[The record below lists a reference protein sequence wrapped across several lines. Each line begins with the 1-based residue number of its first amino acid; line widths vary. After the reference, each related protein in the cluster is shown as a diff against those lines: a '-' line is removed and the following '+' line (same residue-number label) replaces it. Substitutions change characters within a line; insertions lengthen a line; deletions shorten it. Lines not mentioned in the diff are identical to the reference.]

1 MKSVKVI
8 AGFGIF
14 GFLLSFLTGLIAGR
28 KFSHIIIDALIF
40 LFVFAAIGALIY
52 FFAAKIILSPAE
64 GDSLSDSVS
73 DQRQSS
79 PSSSSQAVDILVE
92 DEDLPEEENAS
103 QFFVGTNHQML
114 NDGDLS
120 SSSPD
125 TGSGAEYNQV
135 SPQNVVEKK
144 EVLDDVS
151 KNNEVAFNSVSS
163 SDGFVPM
170 PLAETRKN
178 ISGTEAKTL
187 SEVKQSESENES
199 GSYDQG
205 GGSEELGVLPDLED
219 IAGAPSAPGASLDQ
233 TSDEDSSSSWENSN
247 KSGSS
252 DASEV
257 TEGKDAALMA
267 KAISTLLAKED

>member
-1 MKSVKVI
+1 
-8 AGFGIF
+8 
-14 GFLLSFLTGLIAGR
+14 
-28 KFSHIIIDALIF
+28 
-40 LFVFAAIGALIY
+40 
-52 FFAAKIILSPAE
+52 
-64 GDSLSDSVS
+64 
-73 DQRQSS
+73 
-79 PSSSSQAVDILVE
+79 
-92 DEDLPEEENAS
+92 
-103 QFFVGTNHQML
+103 ML

-125 TGSGAEYNQV
+125 TDSGAEYNQV

-151 KNNEVAFNSVSS
+151 KANEVAFNSVSS

-187 SEVKQSESENES
+187 SEVKQSENES

>member
-73 DQRQSS
+73 DQHQSS

-125 TGSGAEYNQV
+125 TDSGAEYNQV

-144 EVLDDVS
+144 EFLDDVS

-187 SEVKQSESENES
+187 SEVKQSENES

>member
-120 SSSPD
+120 SSSAATD
-125 TGSGAEYNQV
+125 SGAEYNQV

-151 KNNEVAFNSVSS
+151 KANEVAFNSVSS

-187 SEVKQSESENES
+187 SEVKQSENES

-205 GGSEELGVLPDLED
+205 GGSEELGDLPDLED

>member
-73 DQRQSS
+73 DQHQSS

-120 SSSPD
+120 SSSAATD
-125 TGSGAEYNQV
+125 SGAEYNQV

-187 SEVKQSESENES
+187 SEVKQSENES

>member
-8 AGFGIF
+8 AGFGLF
-14 GFLLSFLTGLIAGR
+14 GFLLSFFTGLIAGR
-28 KFSHIIIDALIF
+28 KFGHIIVDALIF

-52 FFAAKIILSPAE
+52 FFAGKIIFSNT
-64 GDSLSDSVS
+64 DSDGLGDSVS
-73 DQRQSS
+73 EQRQST
-79 PSSSSQAVDILVE
+79 PTSSNHAVDILVE
-92 DEDLPEEENAS
+92 DEDLPAEENAS
-103 QFFVGTNHQML
+103 QFFVGTGHQML
-114 NDGDLS
+114 NEGDLS
-120 SSSPD
+120 STQPHSSVAEENQQNI
-125 TGSGAEYNQV
+125 TQGTSGATQNLSDVSGANKSALNTV
-135 SPQNVVEKK
+135 SP
-144 EVLDDVS
+144 
-151 KNNEVAFNSVSS
+151 

-170 PLAETRKN
+170 PLAETRMN

-187 SEVKQSESENES
+187 SEVNQSEKES
-199 GSYDQG
+199 KNYDQG
-205 GGSEELGVLPDLED
+205 GGSDELGVLPDLED
-219 IAGAPSAPGASLDQ
+219 IAGAPSAPGAGFDQ